1 MRTGIRLSLAA
12 AAALMTVG
20 RVGAGTAAPAAGR
33 AVLVELFTSQGCSS
47 CPPADRLLDR
57 LGGEPGVRIVPLA
70 FHVDYWNHGGWS
82 DPFSRHAWSVRQEE
96 YVRRFALPAEYTP
109 QAVVDGSAQLVGS
122 READLRNAIAAAAAR
137 PAADVSL
144 AVERGDRKALVTV
157 RVARPASLVS
167 RRLDLMVA
175 LFERDR
181 DTNVAGG
188 ENGGRVLHDAYVVR
202 SLDRAAKLKEGEPAS
217 EHAISLSVERG
228 WERLGVAA
236 FLQDPK
242 TLDVF
247 GAAAAGVPDA
257 PAAPLSGAPAAP
269 LSGASERGDAR

>member
-1 MRTGIRLSLAA
+1 MKPGTRLSLVVT
-12 AAALMTVG
+12 AALATVG
-20 RVGAGTAAPAAGR
+20 RVGAAPAAPGAPR

-57 LGGEPGVRIVPLA
+57 LGAEEGTRIVPLA

-82 DPFSRHAWSVRQEE
+82 DPFSRHAWSARQGE

-109 QAVVDGSAQLVGS
+109 QAVIDGGAQLVGS
-122 READLRNAIAAAAAR
+122 READLRRAIGAAAAR
-137 PAADVSL
+137 PAADVSV
-144 AVERGDRKALVTV
+144 AVERADRKLLVTV
-157 RVARPASLVS
+157 RVARPPSLAS

-181 DTNVAGG
+181 DTKVAGG
-188 ENGGRVLHDAYVVR
+188 ENGGQVLHDAYIVR
-202 SLDRAAKLKEGEPAS
+202 SLDRAAKLKEGEPAT
-217 EHAISLSVERG
+217 EHAISLPVERG
-228 WERLGVAA
+228 WDRLGVAA

-247 GAAAAGVPDA
+247 GASAASVPAVPD
-257 PAAPLSGAPAAP
+257 G
-269 LSGASERGDAR
+269 GDAR